1 MFLPSIAERHLHK
14 AGTYLCLLE
23 NFFPDVIK
31 IYWKEK
37 DGDKILDSYQGDTVQ
52 TQDTYMTF
60 SLLTVSGK
68 SMDKEHKCMVKHEKN
83 KGGVD
88 QEILFPPIN
97 KGVIL
102 KETTEASVK
111 GGSGVIPTVFM
122 EPSLKNQNG
131 VEMEAAGCF
140 LSWWVET
147 GGVFRP
153 GIQHSESTHQK
164 LKLVPSPAHTLPLGD
179 RPFPSSWCST
189 AGLNADALKL
199 QLINTSA
206 YYTYLL
212 LLVKSTVYFAIIMFC
227 LKRMVVCGHEK
238 GF

>member
-131 VEMEAAGCF
+131 
-140 LSWWVET
+140 
-147 GGVFRP
+147 
-153 GIQHSESTHQK
+153 
-164 LKLVPSPAHTLPLGD
+164 D

-189 AGLNADALKL
+189 AGLNAVETN
-199 QLINTSA
+199 QTTSLRCPEA
-206 YYTYLL
+206 AAHKHLCILHLPSPPCQEHSLL
-212 LLVKSTVYFAIIMFC
+212 CHHYVLPEENGGLWS
-227 LKRMVVCGHEK
+227 
-238 GF
+238 

>member
-131 VEMEAAGCF
+131 
-140 LSWWVET
+140 
-147 GGVFRP
+147 
-153 GIQHSESTHQK
+153 
-164 LKLVPSPAHTLPLGD
+164 D